1 MKQTYNLALF
11 GAGTIAKKIVEVTNG
26 IERFCLYAVASR
38 NVENARNFAVKYG
51 IKHVFESYEDMISDK
66 QVDLVYIS
74 TPTRFH
80 YEHIKMCLL
89 AGKNVICEKPFVETA
104 EQATELKQLAESQNL
119 LLMDALWTMYMP
131 IMDNL
136 VEKTKELGKIKY
148 STASLG
154 YPSVLKSNSGKTEY
168 RYDLWDYAVYP
179 LATTLLLRGEPQEL
193 KSCSK
198 QMEGVTVKNRSIL
211 KYKDGKARLFSSL
224 LHRSTYML
232 MLVGTKGMI
241 LARKW
246 WFGKF
251 PVIVWKYPLE
261 FTILKFQHEMNG
273 YEYELNEALYCMDKE
288 IIETEKYPLS
298 NAISVLKWAE
308 KMEISECRK

>member
-11 GAGTIAKKIVEVTNG
+11 GAGTIAKKIVEAAKS
-26 IERFCLYAVASR
+26 IERLCLYAVASR
-38 NVENARNFAVKYG
+38 NVENARSFREKYG
-51 IKHVFESYEDMISDK
+51 IQHVFESYEDMISDS

-74 TPTRFH
+74 TPTKYH

-89 AGKNVICEKPFVETA
+89 AEKNVICEKPFVETV
-104 EQATELKQLAESQNL
+104 EQAIELQQLAHQKGL
-119 LLMDALWTMYMP
+119 FLMDALWSMYMP
-131 IMDNL
+131 IMGEL
-136 VEKTKELGKIKY
+136 LKYTKELGKIKY

-154 YPSVLKSNSGKTEY
+154 YPSVSKDNTGKIKS

-179 LATTLLLRGEPQEL
+179 LATTILLRGEPQKL

-198 QMEGVTVKNRSIL
+198 RIDDIVVKNRSFL
-211 KYKDGKARLFSSL
+211 QYKDGKARLFSGL

-232 MLVGTKGMI
+232 MLVGTKGTI
-241 LARKW
+241 FARKW

-251 PVIVWKYPLE
+251 PVIVWKYP
-261 FTILKFQHEMNG
+261 FKFIVLKFQHAMNG
-273 YEYELNEALYCMDKE
+273 YEYELNEAVDCMDKGE
-288 IIETEKYPLS
+288 IETRRYPLG

-308 KMEISECRK
+308 KMEIYECRK